1 MGTFFHERRAEMNPG
16 RTGTTSRP
24 YPDASAEATD
34 PGRIGAIGSANE
46 HAAQLSAANEVL
58 QNALERLAHLS
69 DVRLLVSEVLT
80 SIIQVTGAEGGALLR
95 YDATTHTLVLQS
107 YVLGD
112 LVLDITNNERLA
124 RNLESMPAE
133 DFPHWKEILGA
144 TDTFFGYN
152 GCGVHTSLTEVARSR
167 VPANPMN
174 SAGLALRR
182 GDTVI
187 GLLVLVFTPSGEIP
201 AERFLTTR
209 TLTRYAALVLE
220 LARRADESREAAVLR
235 EQAKAAEERATEL
248 ASANAALSRSIEM
261 LTSYEDLPKFAS
273 QILEEAIRASG
284 ADNGSV
290 SLFDEETETLRRVAV
305 CVDGEA
311 IDLAGDAATAL
322 AQPFVLWPAAWRIL
336 RDGRTG
342 FWIDWETPDTRPPE
356 LHDAPPQACAFTQ
369 RTGDRYAALMPLLL
383 HGKTIGFLT
392 LGFQTF
398 SERRWPLVR
407 EICGVYMH
415 QLALVLQSARIAES
429 VRSTAVA
436 EERNRLARDIHDTL
450 AQALALIVMQLQ
462 RAESKLGPAWAR
474 AREPLETVRQ
484 LAVEGLAEARR
495 SVSMLRPPVT
505 PHGLAQAVQES
516 ADLVRGYY
524 RGSLGVRV
532 TGVTRALER
541 SVEEE
546 LFAIVREA
554 LTNAAKHSQA
564 AHIDVEVAYPDE
576 RSVRVAVTDDGVGF
590 DPDQPR
596 NGRYGLIGMSER
608 ADRIGAALT
617 LASEP
622 GAGTEI
628 VAVWPND

>member
-1 MGTFFHERRAEMNPG
+1 VIG
-16 RTGTTSRP
+16 R
-24 YPDASAEATD
+24 
-34 PGRIGAIGSANE
+34 GRE
-46 HAAQLSAANEVL
+46 QAAQLSAASAVL
-58 QNALERLAHLS
+58 QRSVDRLANLS

-80 SIIQVTGAEGGALLR
+80 SIIEVAGADGGALLR
-95 YDATTHTLVLQS
+95 YEPTTRTLVLQS
-107 YVLGD
+107 YVLDG
-112 LVLDITNNERLA
+112 LVLDIANNQRLA
-124 RNLESMPAE
+124 QKQEVMPAE
-133 DFPHWKEILGA
+133 SFPHWKDILGA
-144 TDTFFGYN
+144 TDTFFAYN
-152 GCGVHTSLTEVARSR
+152 DCGVH
-167 VPANPMN
+167 PALPEIVYTDVPMN

-182 GDTVI
+182 GDTII
-187 GLLVLVFTPSGEIP
+187 GLLILVYHLSEELP
-201 AERFLTTR
+201 AERIRATR

-220 LARRADESREAAVLR
+220 LAWLADESREAAVIR
-235 EQAKAAEERATEL
+235 AQAKAAEERAAEL

-261 LTSYEDLPKFAS
+261 LASYEDLPRFTS
-273 QILEEAIRASG
+273 QILHEAIRASG

-290 SLFDEETETLRRVAV
+290 ALLDEVTDTVRRVAV
-305 CVDGEA
+305 CIDGEA
-311 IDLAGDAATAL
+311 VDLVAEAATAL
-322 AQPFVLWPAAWRIL
+322 AQPFMLWPPIWRLL
-336 RDGRTG
+336 REGRTG
-342 FWIDWETPDTRPPE
+342 FWVDWNNPDARPPVMR
-356 LHDAPPQACAFTQ
+356 DASPEMCAVTQ
-369 RTGDRYAALMPLLL
+369 RTGDRFAALLPLFL
-383 HGKTIGFLT
+383 HDEIIGFLT
-392 LGFQTF
+392 LGFRSFTEQ
-398 SERRWPLVR
+398 RWPIVR

-415 QLALVLQSARIAES
+415 QLALALQSARIAES
-429 VRSTAVA
+429 VKATAVA

-462 RAESKLGPAWAR
+462 RAESRLGPAWAS

-505 PHGLAQAVQES
+505 PHGLAQAVREV
-516 ADLVRGYY
+516 ADVVRGHY
-524 RGSLGVRV
+524 RGSLEVRV
-532 TGVTRALER
+532 TGVSHAIER

-554 LTNAAKHSQA
+554 LTNAAKHSDA
-564 AHIDVEVAYPDE
+564 SRIDVEVAYPDQ

-596 NGRYGLIGMSER
+596 NGRYGLVGMSER

>member
-1 MGTFFHERRAEMNPG
+1 MR
-16 RTGTTSRP
+16 SRP
-24 YPDASAEATD
+24 SIHSSALTAD
-34 PGRIGAIGSANE
+34 PGRIGVIGSTSE
-46 HAAQLSAANEVL
+46 QAAQLSAASAVL
-58 QNALERLAHLS
+58 QRSLERLANLS

-80 SIIQVTGAEGGALLR
+80 SIIEVAGADGGALLR
-95 YDATTHTLVLQS
+95 YEPTTDTLVLQS
-107 YVLGD
+107 YVIDG
-112 LVLDITNNERLA
+112 LVLDIANNERLA
-124 RNLESMPAE
+124 RKQEAMPAGG
-133 DFPHWKEILGA
+133 FPHWNEILGA
-144 TDTFFGYN
+144 TDTFFAYN
-152 GCGVHTSLTEVARSR
+152 DCGVR
-167 VPANPMN
+167 PALAELAHSHVPMN

-182 GDTVI
+182 GDTII
-187 GLLVLVFTPSGEIP
+187 GLLILVYHLSEEIP
-201 AERFLTTR
+201 AERILATR

-220 LARRADESREAAVLR
+220 LAWLADESREAAVIR
-235 EQAKAAEERATEL
+235 VQARAAEERAAEL

-261 LTSYEDLPKFAS
+261 LTSYADLPRFTS
-273 QILEEAIRASG
+273 QILQEAIRASG

-290 SLFDEETETLRRVAV
+290 SLFDAVTDTLRRVAV
-305 CVDGEA
+305 CVDGETV
-311 IDLAGDAATAL
+311 DLAAEAATAL
-322 AQPFVLWPAAWRIL
+322 AQPFVLWPAAWRLL
-336 RDGRTG
+336 REARTG
-342 FWIDWETPDTRPPE
+342 FWVDWETPDARPPE
-356 LHDAPPQACAFTQ
+356 LRDAPAQVCAFTQ
-369 RTGDRYAALMPLLL
+369 RTGDRFAALMPVVL
-383 HGKTIGFLT
+383 HGETIGFLT
-392 LGFQTF
+392 LGFRSF
-398 SERRWPLVR
+398 SEQRWPLVR

-415 QLALVLQSARIAES
+415 QLTLALQSARIAES
-429 VRSTAVA
+429 VKSTAVA

-462 RAESKLGPAWAR
+462 RVESKLGPAWAS

-505 PHGLAQAVQES
+505 PHGIGQAVQEV

-524 RGSLGVRV
+524 RGSLEVRV
-532 TGVTRALER
+532 TGVSHAMER

-564 AHIDVEVAYPDE
+564 SRIDVEVAYPDQH
-576 RSVRVAVTDDGVGF
+576 SVRVAVTDDGVGF

-596 NGRYGLIGMSER
+596 TGRYGLVGMSER